1 MIRKTAVAAGS
12 VVWLLTTALL
22 VYALFFRRD
31 LFPLAVVLGISFGLL
46 WVVGHVV
53 ASVIYRRRAGKFVLS
68 PRFADPLF
76 HERWISG
83 GGEAKM
89 WSRRVGASHCLWAA
103 VLSDRFRVGAM
114 FPFNLMFMP
123 ERLGLEYDILA
134 EQITSVS
141 QNQLRSGRV
150 FVSVRFRDEAAE
162 EKQVDL
168 VVRDAQ
174 GFVAALRQMSET
186 GSTGTPSQAP

>member
-1 MIRKTAVAAGS
+1 
-12 VVWLLTTALL
+12 
-22 VYALFFRRD
+22 
-31 LFPLAVVLGISFGLL
+31 
-46 WVVGHVV
+46 
-53 ASVIYRRRAGKFVLS
+53 
-68 PRFADPLF
+68 
-76 HERWISG
+76 
-83 GGEAKM
+83 M

-186 GSTGTPSQAP
+186 GSTGTQSQAP